1 MTDKCNDVEI
11 DNTDLT
17 GTVLRYKG
25 DIYIKRDMAI
35 IIIVILLVICGSLVG
50 VILAHKVI

>member
-1 MTDKCNDVEI
+1 MTHNDVEI

-25 DIYIKRDMAI
+25 EIYIKRDMAI
-35 IIIVILLVICGSLVG
+35 IIIVILLSICGSLIG
-50 VILAHKVI
+50 VILSGG